1 MVLAMISWIYPTPKA
16 HATKADID
24 DGTISNLKNFC
35 SNDTIRLKGY
45 LENVRKYLQS
55 ISGKGL
61 ISRIHK
67 ELLKP
72 SRKLNRPI

>member
-1 MVLAMISWIYPTPKA
+1 MLLAMISWIYQTPKA
-16 HATKADID
+16 RATKVDID
-24 DGTISNLKNFC
+24 DRTISILKNFC
-35 SNDTIRLKGY
+35 SNDTIRLNGY
-45 LENVRKYLQS
+45 LEDVRKYLQS

-72 SRKLNRPI
+72 AGN